1 MSETVNGQNT
11 ELNRIWKRMNV
22 QYHNYA
28 VACGLSDPAMWTLYA
43 LYENCGGTHPLT
55 QNDIVETWMY
65 PKQTVNFTITGL
77 VKKGYVFLEQLGGAR
92 NSKAVHLTE
101 AGKQLCEQIIRPM
114 MDAEENALR
123 KLSEEERMLLVRLNA
138 AQCSALETEIQKM
151 I

>member
-1 MSETVNGQNT
+1 MGDTINGQNI

-28 VACGLSDPAMWTLYA
+28 AACGFSDPAMWVLYA
-43 LYENCGGTHPLT
+43 LYENNEEQAVT

-65 PKQTVNFTITGL
+65 PKQTVNFTIAGL
-77 VKKGYVFLEQLGGAR
+77 AKKGFVYLEPIGSAR

-101 AGKQLCEQIIRPM
+101 AGKQLCERTIRPLM
-114 MDAEENALR
+114 QAEENALR
-123 KLSEEERMLLVRLNA
+123 KLSEEDRNALLRINA
-138 AQCSALETEIQKM
+138 AQCDALEAEIQNR